1 MKKKIIMPVGIVTC
15 LSLVSASA
23 LSGCDNNSTVAVSVK
38 NVVDFNWDIINSFYN
53 TLAKSFTEEKL
64 KEQKEKE
71 NIPSD
76 DVTESKPSSQDI
88 PSERVGNSPAVD
100 DKSSSGQSGFAG
112 NNAPPAVIYETVAPE
127 NTVFTPE
134 IISVAVLPSDSVI
147 SDVAR
152 GDVTDKRNSALTPS
166 SSGNV
171 KASAAVKTEVKDN
184 KAEAVKNPDLKADD
198 KSVEEEMGTIIPSD
212 ETSHD
217 VTVPPDNNDSDDFE
231 DPGSDH
237 EHEWIPYDPD
247 GGDSSDDPV
256 VMPHTVYKEVIDNSR
271 TTTYSD
277 SLGNPV
283 CLLTSIGTVDTF
295 EDGMLVSSEGEEK
308 AGTIEVHNLLTD
320 EISTFM
326 PGELED
332 PHDYV
337 CDMFDDEVFPEGRT
351 VGPSFGTFIEV
362 FDNNYDSFYSDSL
375 GNTICRVRIH
385 DTIDKYEND
394 VLVSSESEYE
404 VGTIE
409 IHNLVT
415 DERFLFEPGTM
426 DDYEEY
432 VMKMFNG
439 EAYYS
444 GSLIGPAYAEPVDDD
459 GYAYE
464 EPGYDDGYVYDPED
478 DSDFEYS
485 DDSEVY
491 YICTVCGEII

>member
-1 MKKKIIMPVGIVTC
+1 
-15 LSLVSASA
+15 
-23 LSGCDNNSTVAVSVK
+23 
-38 NVVDFNWDIINSFYN
+38 
-53 TLAKSFTEEKL
+53 
-64 KEQKEKE
+64 
-71 NIPSD
+71 
-76 DVTESKPSSQDI
+76 
-88 PSERVGNSPAVD
+88 
-100 DKSSSGQSGFAG
+100 
-112 NNAPPAVIYETVAPE
+112 
-127 NTVFTPE
+127 
-134 IISVAVLPSDSVI
+134 
-147 SDVAR
+147 
-152 GDVTDKRNSALTPS
+152 
-166 SSGNV
+166 
-171 KASAAVKTEVKDN
+171 
-184 KAEAVKNPDLKADD
+184 
-198 KSVEEEMGTIIPSD
+198 
-212 ETSHD
+212 
-217 VTVPPDNNDSDDFE
+217 
-231 DPGSDH
+231 
-237 EHEWIPYDPD
+237 
-247 GGDSSDDPV
+247 
-256 VMPHTVYKEVIDNSR
+256 
-271 TTTYSD
+271 
-277 SLGNPV
+277 
-283 CLLTSIGTVDTF
+283 
-295 EDGMLVSSEGEEK
+295 MLVSSEGEEK